1 MKKIISCLIV
11 ALTLSL
17 LLSSCSKSDAAKA
30 FIEEVEAIGEVTP
43 EKSELI
49 EKAEK
54 TYAFLSADDK
64 GDVKKAFEKLNTM
77 KEQLAKINDFD
88 ERAKELSAVF
98 GKVLTEYGISRDSFM
113 TEYEALKSEIDGAD
127 DFYKVFFQKSFDE
140 VEAKYSQFAET
151 EKNAA
156 ASAVSYIKG
165 FNEYMKNEGRSATV
179 KNIGCIAQIA
189 DETEYFLFA
198 VTVEENGE
206 EKNIYSRARF
216 AGTPAVKSFTQYAEN
231 FYNEAPA
238 SEKTDALI
246 NGNVLIDTQAVLS
259 SVQ

>member
-11 ALTLSL
+11 ILAVSILFC
-17 LLSSCSKSDAAKA
+17 SCGKSDAAKA
-30 FIEEVEAIGEVTP
+30 FIEEIEAIGEVTP
-43 EKSELI
+43 EKGELI

-77 KEQLAKINDFD
+77 KEQLSKINDFD
-88 ERAKELSAVF
+88 ERAKALSVVF
-98 GKVLTEYGISRDSFM
+98 SKVFTEYGISRDSFM
-113 TEYEALKSEIDGAD
+113 TEYEALKSELDGAEEI
-127 DFYKVFFQKSFDE
+127 YKASFQKSFE
-140 VEAKYSQFAET
+140 EIEAKYSEYLET

-156 ASAVSYIKG
+156 VSAVSYIKG
-165 FNEYMKNEGRSATV
+165 FNEYMKNEGRAATV
-179 KNIGCIAQIA
+179 KSIGCIAQIA

-198 VTVEENGE
+198 VTVEEKGE
-206 EKNIYSRARF
+206 EKNVYSRARF
-216 AGTPAVKSFTQYAEN
+216 AGTPAVKSFTDYAEN